1 MKSKYIYIIIIV
13 ALIILGIGFY
23 MTNKQTT
30 AVLETNMGNIEIQ
43 LDQRTSITS
52 GNFESLI
59 KSGFYDGIIFHRI
72 VPGFV
77 IQGGDPTGTGTGG
90 SAEIKDEFVPDL
102 SNLRGTISMANRGP
116 NTGSS
121 QFFINL
127 ADNTFLDG
135 KHPVFGQV
143 VSGMDVVDKIAE
155 VETDA
160 NGLPFNKVTIVKAYL
175 K

>member
-77 IQGGDPTGTGTGG
+77 IQGGAQLGPGPEGG
-90 SAEIKDEFVPDL
+90 AKIKNEFVPDL
-102 SNLRGTISMANRGP
+102 G
-116 NTGSS
+116 
-121 QFFINL
+121 
-127 ADNTFLDG
+127 
-135 KHPVFGQV
+135 
-143 VSGMDVVDKIAE
+143 
-155 VETDA
+155 
-160 NGLPFNKVTIVKAYL
+160 
-175 K
+175 